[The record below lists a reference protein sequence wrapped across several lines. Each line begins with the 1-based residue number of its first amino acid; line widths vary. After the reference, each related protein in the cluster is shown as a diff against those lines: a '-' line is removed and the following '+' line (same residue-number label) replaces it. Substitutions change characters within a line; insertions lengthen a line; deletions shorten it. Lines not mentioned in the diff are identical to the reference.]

1 MRIRRIITLVA
12 VLAVATALFASA
24 ALGVTKSVGVKKS
37 GNKWLFTPSALT
49 IKKGD
54 RVKWSW
60 SGNTPHNV
68 SGPGFTSTTANKAT
82 YKRRFTRKGTFRVI
96 CTIHA
101 KKGQKMTIKV
111 T

>member
-1 MRIRRIITLVA
+1 MRTRRITTLVA
-12 VLAVATALFASA
+12 VVAVATALPASA

-37 GNKWLFTPSALT
+37 GSKWLFTPSALT

-60 SGNTPHNV
+60 SGKAPHNV
-68 SGPGFTSTTANKAT
+68 SGPGFTSTTATKAT

>member
-1 MRIRRIITLVA
+1 MRTRRIITLVA
-12 VLAVATALFASA
+12 VFAVATALMASA
-24 ALGVTKSVGVKKS
+24 ALGVTKNVGVKKS
-37 GNKWLFTPSALT
+37 GKKWLFTPSALT

-54 RVKWSW
+54 TVKWSW
-60 SGNTPHNV
+60 SGKTPHNV
-68 SGPGFTSTTANKAT
+68 SGQGFTSTTATKAT
-82 YKRRFTRKGTFRVI
+82 YKHRFTKKGSFRVI

>member
-1 MRIRRIITLVA
+1 MRTRRIITLVA
-12 VLAVATALFASA
+12 LFAVATAMLASA

-37 GNKWLFTPSALT
+37 GSKWHFTPSALT

-54 RVKWSW
+54 TVKWSW
-60 SGNTPHNV
+60 NGNTPHNV
-68 SGPGFTSTTANKAT
+68 SGPGFTSTTATKAT
-82 YKRRFTRKGTFRVI
+82 YKRRFTKKGTFRVI

>member
-12 VLAVATALFASA
+12 VFALATALLAGT

-37 GNKWLFTPSALT
+37 GSKWLFTPSALT

-54 RVKWSW
+54 TVKWSW

-68 SGPGFTSTTANKAT
+68 TGPSFNSTTATKET
-82 YKRRFTRKGTFRVI
+82 YKHRFTKKGTFRVI

-101 KKGQKMTIKV
+101 TKGQKMRIKV

>member
-12 VLAVATALFASA
+12 VLAVTMGFLASA
-24 ALGVTKSVGVKKS
+24 ALGVTKNVGVKKS
-37 GNKWLFTPSALT
+37 GSKWLFTPSALT

-54 RVKWSW
+54 SVKWSW
-60 SGNTPHNV
+60 SGKAPHNV
-68 SGPGFTSTTANKAT
+68 SGPGFTSTTATKAT
-82 YKRRFTRKGTFRVI
+82 YKRRFNKKGTFRVV

-101 KKGQKMTIKV
+101 KKGQKMTVKV

>member
-1 MRIRRIITLVA
+1 MRTRRIITLFA
-12 VLAVATALFASA
+12 VFAVTMGLVASA
-24 ALGVTKSVGVKKS
+24 AIGVTKNVGVKKS
-37 GNKWLFTPSALT
+37 GSKWLFTPSALT

-54 RVKWSW
+54 SVKWSW
-60 SGNTPHNV
+60 SGKVPHNV

-101 KKGQKMTIKV
+101 KKGQKMTVKV